1 MLNVIGLRVLGQRQV
16 HLRAAQ
22 NPQDDQQDPKAV
34 TKHSHVSLYPL
45 QKWGWY
51 TFGGSCTSGRASS
64 KGETYLYSC

>member
-1 MLNVIGLRVLGQRQV
+1 MLNVTGLRVLGQRQV
-16 HLRAAQ
+16 HLPAAQ

-51 TFGGSCTSGRASS
+51 TFGGSCHQRASS
-64 KGETYLYSC
+64 KGETRLYSC